1 MATLIPASP
10 QFQTH
15 GEERLAQRLK
25 EKLDSECWLWYDIP
39 VGHKQLHPD
48 FIVLHPSRGIVVL
61 EVKDWKPETV
71 LHADKIQCTIELD
84 GGLTK
89 VVDNPLEQARKNAI
103 ALVDE
108 LKQDATLQQPDGS
121 YQGNLIFP
129 WAHGVVLTNIT
140 RKQFEA
146 LDWQRVMEPH
156 HVICQDEMQPS
167 VPADELGNRLWDMLP
182 YRQEGRLS
190 MAERDRVR
198 GILFPDIRTFS
209 KIGLSVMNVQQE
221 QLARGLGEGHRV
233 LHGVAGSG
241 KTLILCSRA
250 HYLAQKSTETSQ
262 PILVLC
268 FNKPL
273 ATKIDNLMQERG
285 VGKKVLVRN
294 FHKWCRDQLIEF
306 KLQLPP
312 ENQPVD
318 AKMAEI
324 VQRVIDG
331 VRNGT
336 IPSGRYQAVLIDEGH
351 DFHDDWLRLAVQM
364 VNPET
369 NNLLL
374 VYDGSQ
380 AIFERKNTRFT
391 FKSVGIQAQGR
402 SRPVLKI
409 NYRNTRQILQTASAI
424 ASDWLQTDDQDEDG
438 VPIMQPVSIGAE
450 GEAPIFIRQ
459 PSLEKEA
466 FAIANQLVQ
475 AHKDGFA
482 WSDMAILYTGWNT
495 LPIVRNVLTQRQIPF
510 HVYES
515 KVLYQPSV
523 DAISMMTM
531 KVSKGLEFP
540 VVVIPGVGYM
550 PTKGENEKEAAQI
563 FYVAA
568 TRAMQRL
575 ILGVDGGGNGGF
587 GGRF

>member
-10 QFQTH
+10 RFQTH
-15 GEERLAQRLK
+15 GEARLAAQLK
-25 EKLDSECWLWYDIP
+25 DKLDSECWLWYDVP
-39 VGHKQLHPD
+39 VGRKQLHPD
-48 FIVLHPSRGIVVL
+48 FIVLHPSRGIVIL
-61 EVKDWKPETV
+61 EVKDWKPEII
-71 LHADKIQCTIELD
+71 LQADKMQCTIGLD
-84 GGLTK
+84 GGQTK
-89 VVDNPLEQARKNAI
+89 VVNNPLEQARKNAI
-103 ALVDE
+103 ELVDE
-108 LKQDATLQQPDGS
+108 LKQDATLLQKEGN

-129 WAHGVVLTNIT
+129 WAHGAVLTNIT

-146 LDWQRVMEPH
+146 LDLHRVMEPH
-156 HVICQDEMQPS
+156 HVICQDEMQPA

-182 YRQEGRLS
+182 YRKEGRLS

-198 GILFPDIRTFS
+198 GILFPDIRTLS

-250 HYLAQKSTETSQ
+250 HYLAQKSTEASK

-294 FHKWCRDQLIEF
+294 FHKWCYEQLQAF
-306 KLQLPP
+306 GL
-312 ENQPVD
+312 
-318 AKMAEI
+318 
-324 VQRVIDG
+324 
-331 VRNGT
+331 T
-336 IPSGRYQAVLIDEGH
+336 IPRQTNHFSEDLVNSVIAGVQNGKIPTGRYQAVLIDEGH

-364 VNPET
+364 VDPET

-409 NYRNTRQILQTASAI
+409 NYRNTQQILQTASLI
-424 ASDWLQTDDQDEDG
+424 AADLLTADDKDDDG
-438 VPIMQPVSIGAE
+438 IPLVKPISCGRD
-450 GEAPIFIRQ
+450 GEAPLIIRL
-459 PSLEKEA
+459 PTLRDEA
-466 FAIANQLVQ
+466 QAIADQLAN
-475 AHKDGFA
+475 AHKEGHA
-482 WSDMAILYTGWNT
+482 WGDMAVLCANWNT
-495 LPIVRNVLTQRQIPF
+495 RDLCAQVLRQRGLPLENRVNAGDF
-510 HVYES
+510 D
-515 KVLYQPSV
+515 PSSNK
-523 DAISMMTM
+523 I
-531 KVSKGLEFP
+531 
-540 VVVIPGVGYM
+540 
-550 PTKGENEKEAAQI
+550 
-563 FYVAA
+563 
-568 TRAMQRL
+568 R
-575 ILGVDGGGNGGF
+575 
-587 GGRF
+587 